1 MAATINLNTLKN
13 IPFPYQVVI
22 AVLPSI
28 ILITAFVFL
37 VFMPKIEKIDE
48 LNIRIVELDAEIAAG
63 EEKVKRLDE
72 LIAENRILKEKLAT
86 LRKQLPEEKEVSV
99 LLKQISELG
108 LKSGLEIMLWK
119 PEPRKTDPE
128 GLYVEIPVSVE
139 VMTGYHQLG
148 AFFSHISR
156 LQRLVN
162 ISDIR
167 LNAKEGGRRTTRIS
181 AKFTA
186 RTFASAGPP
195 PGSGD
200 KQGDYKQEIGK

>member
-1 MAATINLNTLKN
+1 MAAKINLNSLKN
-13 IPFPYQVVI
+13 IPFHFQVII
-22 AVLPSI
+22 AALPSI
-28 ILITAFVFL
+28 ILIAAFVFL
-37 VFMPKIEKIDE
+37 VILPKTEEIDALNLKITK
-48 LNIRIVELDAEIAAG
+48 LDAEIADG

-72 LIAENRILKEKLAT
+72 LIAENKVLKEKLAT
-86 LRKQLPEEKEVSV
+86 LRKQLPEEKEVSE

-128 GLYVEIPVSVE
+128 GLYVEIPVKVE

-162 ISDIR
+162 ISDIKLDVKSEAR
-167 LNAKEGGRRTTRIS
+167 GTARIY
-181 AKFTA
+181 ARFTA
-186 RTFASAGPP
+186 RTFASAEPAAAGA
-195 PGSGD
+195 
-200 KQGDYKQEIGK
+200 Q